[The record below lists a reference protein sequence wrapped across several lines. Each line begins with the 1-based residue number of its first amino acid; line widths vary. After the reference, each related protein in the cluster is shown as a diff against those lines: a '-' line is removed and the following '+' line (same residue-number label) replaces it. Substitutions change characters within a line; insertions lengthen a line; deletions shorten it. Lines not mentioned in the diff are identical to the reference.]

1 MICLRNP
8 PLELACCAMDGVVGQ
23 QIAIRLADEGVPLRA
38 IARAVEIPSTRLYET
53 LLEAK
58 LAGRLLS
65 LPRDDWPPGCP
76 RDQRALQLSR
86 LAHLHHETLLL
97 TIKRVFALPACA
109 ARLLMLLLQYEHVPH
124 ARVDIDHK
132 ALQVHICR
140 MRKALRIHDLRI
152 DTLWGY
158 GYSLP
163 LEHRRRA
170 MELVLGAVVH
180 EEV

>member
-1 MICLRNP
+1 
-8 PLELACCAMDGVVGQ
+8 MDYAAGQ

-38 IARAVEIPSTRLYET
+38 IARATDISSTRLYET
-53 LLEAK
+53 LVEAK
-58 LAGRLLS
+58 LSGRLLS

-86 LAHLHHETLLL
+86 LAAEHHDTLLL

-140 MRKALRIHDLRI
+140 MRKALQLHGLRI
-152 DTLWGY
+152 ETLWGY
-158 GYSLP
+158 GYQLP
-163 LEHRRRA
+163 AEHRRRA
-170 MELVLGAVVH
+170 MELVLARVP
-180 EEV
+180 EREPA